1 MNFRAIP
8 PFVSARLAALAVVVA
23 AALAGCGGTRP
34 ASSLSATDKQ
44 ALDNYEQIR
53 VALAADDAKTAK
65 KAAAKMVADL
75 KPSDDKAPAPPL
87 LAPANAVAEA
97 LALDTMRQRFEE
109 LSNRVVPMVRGT
121 EGYYVMTSDLPNTV
135 PWVQQTKEVDNPFV
149 GKVLHWMGELKK

>member
-1 MNFRAIP
+1 MNFRAVFLFSP
-8 PFVSARLAALAVVVA
+8 AGLAALAFVAA
-23 AALAGCGGTRP
+23 AALAGCGGARP
-34 ASSLSATDKQ
+34 AYSLSTADKQ
-44 ALDNYEQIR
+44 ALNNYEQIR

-65 KAAAKMVADL
+65 RAAAKMAADL
-75 KPSDDKAPAPPL
+75 KPADDKAPAPPL
-87 LAPANAVAEA
+87 LAPASAVADA